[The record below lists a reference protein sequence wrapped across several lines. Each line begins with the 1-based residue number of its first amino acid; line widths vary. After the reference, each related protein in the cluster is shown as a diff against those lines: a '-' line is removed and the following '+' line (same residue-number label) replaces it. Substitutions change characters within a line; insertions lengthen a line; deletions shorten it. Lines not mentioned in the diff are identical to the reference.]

1 MPMIA
6 RRDVVDEF
14 ATRLRANLRDRGE
27 SISHAEA
34 RNIIEYVLA
43 PTAPD
48 PITNCE
54 HDALTKYTPLTD
66 SDLAP
71 DVLHASDA
79 RLAARQSAIQRE
91 IERDAVTTRAV
102 ADMLS
107 TQTSYVRR
115 LAGQGHLYVSG
126 KHGRTLLFPT
136 WQFVDGKRVPHLRDV
151 LRALPGD
158 MHPLTVATFMTSPAR
173 ELGNMAPVEWLTT
186 GGDPRPVVDL
196 AHAEA
201 WT

>member
-1 MPMIA
+1 MIVQ
-6 RRDVVDEF
+6 RDAMGEF
-14 ATRLRANLRDRGE
+14 ATRLQAHLRERGE

-34 RNIIEYVLA
+34 RNIMEYVLS
-43 PTAPD
+43 PTTPD
-48 PITNCE
+48 PITTGE

-71 DVLHASDA
+71 DALHASGA
-79 RLAARQSAIQRE
+79 RLAARQPGIQLE

-102 ADMLS
+102 ADLLNM
-107 TQTSYVRR
+107 QTSYVRR
-115 LAGQGHLYVSG
+115 LAGQGDLYVSG
-126 KHGRTLLFPT
+126 KHGRSLLFPT

-173 ELGNMAPVEWLTT
+173 ELENMAPVEWLTT
-186 GGDPRPVVDL
+186 GGNPRPVVEL
-196 AHAEA
+196 ADAEA